1 MDSKVKGRTTIRIA
15 AVLFILSALLEL
27 LSVNAEAPLFGG
39 IRSGTVA
46 LVYHMTY
53 VMAYLAA
60 GLGLWWAR
68 KWGYWAV
75 MAATALYTL
84 DKVQFLLARETMI
97 SYIMQALSGLPE
109 LTQAVPKEQLYGVL
123 IMIYLTLIACWW
135 GFAFYIHLR
144 RGYFSRTADQPL

>member
-15 AVLFILSALLEL
+15 AVLFVLSALFEL

-39 IRSGTVA
+39 MRSGTVA

-53 VMAYLAA
+53 VVAYLAV
-60 GLGLWWAR
+60 GLGLWRTR

-75 MAATALYTL
+75 MAATALYTV
-84 DKVQFLLARETMI
+84 DKVQFLLARETMM
-97 SYIMQALSGLPE
+97 SYVMKALSGFPE
-109 LTQAVPKEQLYGVL
+109 LTRAVPKEQLFGVFV
-123 IMIYLTLIACWW
+123 MIYLTFIACWW

-144 RGYFSRTADQPL
+144 RGHFSRTADEPL